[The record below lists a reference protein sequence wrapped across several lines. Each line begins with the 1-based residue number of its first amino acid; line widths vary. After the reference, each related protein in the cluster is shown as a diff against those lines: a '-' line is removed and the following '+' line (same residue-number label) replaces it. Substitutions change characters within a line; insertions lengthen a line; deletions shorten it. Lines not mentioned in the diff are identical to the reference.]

1 MKFSHHVLV
10 EWLQILTLPYDLVI
24 TIIPAHHCDGPSIG
38 DITLRDSIRLISLS
52 TSLCSEI
59 GTRLAVCRAYGLESG
74 FKGILY
80 SLPSVP
86 RP

>member
-1 MKFSHHVLV
+1 MSTH
-10 EWLQILTLPYDLVI
+10 ILTFPDDFG
-24 TIIPAHHCDGPSIG
+24 TTTIPAHHCDGPSIG

-52 TSLCSEI
+52 TSLRSDI
-59 GTRLAVCRAYGLESG
+59 GTRHAVCKAYGLKVG

-80 SLPSVP
+80 SFPSVP